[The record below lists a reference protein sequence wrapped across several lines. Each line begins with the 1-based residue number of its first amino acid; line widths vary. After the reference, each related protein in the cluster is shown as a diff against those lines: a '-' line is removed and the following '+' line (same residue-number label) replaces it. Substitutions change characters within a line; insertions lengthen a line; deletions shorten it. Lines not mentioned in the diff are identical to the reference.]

1 MQGLEDHC
9 FRFAGDEFFNGLPAQ
24 LVDKWSA
31 WGVKAA
37 VGYNSSSSILKF
49 LQLIKLSRTGATPNR
64 AQQSNNIESVA
75 LQYLCKESSMF
86 PVLGT
91 SWHVLKSQ

>member
-9 FRFAGDEFFNGLPAQ
+9 FRFTSDELFNGLPAQ
-24 LVDKWSA
+24 LVDEWSA

-37 VGYNSSSSILKF
+37 VGYISSSLVLKF

-64 AQQSNNIESVA
+64 ATISKVWLYNTCVKS
-75 LQYLCKESSMF
+75 LQCFLSWERLGMF
-86 PVLGT
+86 
-91 SWHVLKSQ
+91 

>member
-37 VGYNSSSSILKF
+37 FGYNSSSSILKF
-49 LQLIKLSRTGATPNR
+49 LQLIVFVYLYYQERKHVFQEDAFCVLCMQNSCLYLNTYSLIKL
-64 AQQSNNIESVA
+64 
-75 LQYLCKESSMF
+75 
-86 PVLGT
+86 
-91 SWHVLKSQ
+91 

>member
-9 FRFAGDEFFNGLPAQ
+9 FRFAGDEFLNGLPAQ

-64 AQQSNNIESVA
+64 AK
-75 LQYLCKESSMF
+75 YLCKESSMF

-91 SWHVLKSQ
+91 SWLVLKSQ

>member
-24 LVDKWSA
+24 LVDKRSA

-37 VGYNSSSSILKF
+37 FGHNSSSSILKF
-49 LQLIKLSRTGATPNR
+49 LQLIKLSPTGATTNR
-64 AQQSNNIESVA
+64 AAISKVWLYNTCVKS
-75 LQYLCKESSMF
+75 LQCFLS
-86 PVLGT
+86 
-91 SWHVLKSQ
+91 

>member
-24 LVDKWSA
+24 LFDKGSA

-64 AQQSNNIESVA
+64 ATISKVWLYNTCV
-75 LQYLCKESSMF
+75 
-86 PVLGT
+86 
-91 SWHVLKSQ
+91 KSRQCFLS